1 MATRWR
7 CDAFACEC
15 AAGDIDECKCEVGT
29 LRPRCLACHTSMSP
43 VRDRTN
49 LEALMDAEESK
60 PAAVPVLPGQ
70 RGLFE

>member
-1 MATRWR
+1 MKWR

-29 LRPRCLACHTSMSP
+29 LRPTCKVCRTRMHT

-49 LEALMDAEESK
+49 LDAITDVEESK
-60 PAAVPVLPGQ
+60 PTAVPVLPGQ
-70 RGLFE
+70 RRLFE